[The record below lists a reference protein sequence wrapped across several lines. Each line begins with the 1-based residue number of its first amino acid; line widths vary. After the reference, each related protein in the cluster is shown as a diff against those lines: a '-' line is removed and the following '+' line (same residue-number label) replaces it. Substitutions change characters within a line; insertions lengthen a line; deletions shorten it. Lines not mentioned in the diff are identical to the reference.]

1 MKKIYIVR
9 VHSGTWDSYHCF
21 DHAIYEKEED
31 AVKEKDKLQEE
42 IEEKK
47 NWISSATDD
56 IFDWPSNKIAI
67 ENLEEAKIVI
77 VEYELAKLLNN
88 EEESSVEK
96 IIKT

>member
-77 VEYELAKLLNN
+77 VEYELGKLLNN